1 MMIDKMYLI
10 KASFIAFEL
19 ENLVRKIDD
28 GIVKLEPIASDSTD
42 DVIAVAVWYGDGSG
56 FKVNV
61 ECDSLSAIAID
72 VIKKI
77 Q

>member
-1 MMIDKMYLI
+1 MDKMYLK
-10 KASFIAFEL
+10 KASFIMFEL
-19 ENLVRKIDD
+19 ENLVKKIDD
-28 GIVKLEPIASDSTD
+28 RIIKLVAVPKAAGD
-42 DVIAVAVWYGDGSG
+42 DVVAVDVWYGDGSG